1 MYIIT
6 NNDLYVSTLLWFLF
20 ASLHPISSTGSHKN
34 YLGWAASFFWNS
46 CAALEI
52 YSCTSWCRTFHLHLD
67 MIYWSELESTTPL
80 FRHEEIRLCMRNR
93 SPTFPSSLCLYLS
106 QGSLSAG
113 LRGPQLFLGYPMP
126 SGNPASTLGSVT
138 TRSEG
143 WCLKLLPEQIK
154 GFVLQHL
161 LLFQSSFPLINCY
174 FCLTLFSDDWRN
186 NISYT
191 TVELSHFTGGLF
203 LKCQAVTVANF
214 FCLAFLSL

>member
-1 MYIIT
+1 MSPARCQKHQRHLPLFWRGTPLKTYQNWSLHHSLWAPPRNYHDSYRNYFGGGFRTMYIIT

-20 ASLHPISSTGSHKN
+20 ASLHPRSSTGSHKN

-113 LRGPQLFLGYPMP
+113 LRGPQLFLG
-126 SGNPASTLGSVT
+126 
-138 TRSEG
+138 
-143 WCLKLLPEQIK
+143 
-154 GFVLQHL
+154 
-161 LLFQSSFPLINCY
+161 
-174 FCLTLFSDDWRN
+174 
-186 NISYT
+186 
-191 TVELSHFTGGLF
+191 
-203 LKCQAVTVANF
+203 
-214 FCLAFLSL
+214 